1 MMAGIILVC
10 SVVFLLQ
17 FFVSY
22 CRSLIAASI
31 KHPLSAEVQDVTG
44 IRSTAAGEDFER
56 VVQLL
61 QLCPDRPEDRSGIQA
76 IGAYFSLLGFTRAT
90 FARIIPSLRSWTE
103 TERGQ
108 CTYFAAVTLERRI
121 AFSRDMFAQ
130 QLES

>member
-1 MMAGIILVC
+1 MMASIILVC
-10 SVVFLLQ
+10 SLAFLLQ

-31 KHPLSAEVQDVTG
+31 KQPLSAEVQDVTG
-44 IRSTAAGEDFER
+44 IKNSATGEDFDR

-61 QLCPDRPEDRSGIQA
+61 QLCPDRPEDRNGIQA
-76 IGAYFSLLGFTRAT
+76 IGAYFGLLGFVRSSV
-90 FARIIPSLRSWTE
+90 ARIIPSLLAWTE
-103 TERGQ
+103 SERGQ

-130 QLES
+130 QLET

>member
-1 MMAGIILVC
+1 MMAAIILVC
-10 SVVFLLQ
+10 SLAFMLQ

-44 IRSTAAGEDFER
+44 IKNSATGEDFDR

-61 QLCPDRPEDRSGIQA
+61 QLCPDRPEDRGGIQA
-76 IGAYFSLLGFTRAT
+76 IGAYFGLLSFMRSSV
-90 FARIIPSLRSWTE
+90 ARIIPSLLAWTE

-130 QLES
+130 QLET

>member
-44 IRSTAAGEDFER
+44 IKSTAEGDDFTR
-56 VVQLL
+56 VLQLL
-61 QLCPDRPEDRSGIQA
+61 QLCPERPEDRSGIQA
-76 IGAYFSLLGFTRAT
+76 IGTYFNLLSFVRAT
-90 FARIIPSLRSWTE
+90 LARIIPSLRSWTE
-103 TERGQ
+103 TER
-108 CTYFAAVTLERRI
+108 ARR
-121 AFSRDMFAQ
+121 SG
-130 QLES
+130 

>member
-22 CRSLIAASI
+22 CRSLIAASV
-31 KHPLSAEVQDVTG
+31 KTPLSAEVQDVTG
-44 IRSTAAGEDFER
+44 IRNAATGEDFER

-61 QLCPDRPEDRSGIQA
+61 QLCPDRPEDRNGIQA
-76 IGAYFSLLGFTRAT
+76 IGAYFNLLGALRSTLARA
-90 FARIIPSLRSWTE
+90 IPSVLAWTE
-103 TERGQ
+103 AERGH
-108 CTYFAAVTLERRI
+108 CTYFAAVALDRRI

-130 QLES
+130 QIES

>member
-44 IRSTAAGEDFER
+44 IKSSANGEDFAR

-76 IGAYFSLLGFTRAT
+76 IGAYFGLLGFVRAT
-90 FARIIPSLRSWTE
+90 LAKIVPSLLVWTE

>member
-1 MMAGIILVC
+1 MMAAIILVC

-22 CRSLIAASI
+22 CRSLIAASV

-44 IRSTAAGEDFER
+44 IKSTATGEDFDR

-61 QLCPDRPEDRSGIQA
+61 QLCPDRPEDRNEVQA
-76 IGAYFSLLGFTRAT
+76 VGAYFGLLGFVRSTI
-90 FARIIPSLRSWTE
+90 ARMIPSLRTWTE
-103 TERGQ
+103 RERGQ

>member
-44 IRSTAAGEDFER
+44 IRTTAAGEDFAR

-76 IGAYFSLLGFTRAT
+76 IGAYFNLLGFIRAT
-90 FARIIPSLRSWTE
+90 LARIIPSLRAWTDA
-103 TERGQ
+103 ERGQ

>member
-1 MMAGIILVC
+1 MMAAIILVF

-22 CRSLIAASI
+22 CRSVIAASV

-44 IRSTAAGEDFER
+44 IKSTATGEDFDR

-61 QLCPDRPEDRSGIQA
+61 QLCPDRPEDRNEVQA
-76 IGAYFSLLGFTRAT
+76 VGAYFGLLGFVRSTI
-90 FARIIPSLRSWTE
+90 ARMIPSLRTWTE
-103 TERGQ
+103 RERGK

>member
-10 SVVFLLQ
+10 SVALLLQ

-31 KHPLSAEVQDVTG
+31 RQPLSAEVQDVTG
-44 IRSTAAGEDFER
+44 IKDAAAGDDFER

-61 QLCPDRPEDRSGIQA
+61 HLCPDRPEDRGGVQA
-76 IGAYFSLLGFTRAT
+76 IGAYFALLGVVRGTVAKL
-90 FARIIPSLRSWTE
+90 IPKLSAWTDM
-103 TERGQ
+103 ERGQ
-108 CTYFAAVTLERRI
+108 CTYFAAVTLDRRI

-130 QLES
+130 QLE

>member
-44 IRSTAAGEDFER
+44 IRNRAGGEDFAR

-76 IGAYFSLLGFTRAT
+76 IGAYFNLLGFVRAT
-90 FARIIPSLRSWTE
+90 FAKIVPSLLAWTE

-108 CTYFAAVTLERRI
+108 CTYFAAVALERRI

>member
-1 MMAGIILVC
+1 MMAGIILAC

-44 IRSTAAGEDFER
+44 IKSSASGEDFER

-61 QLCPDRPEDRSGIQA
+61 QLCPERPEDRTGIQA
-76 IGAYFSLLGFTRAT
+76 IGAYFRLLGFMRSTA
-90 FARIIPSLRSWTE
+90 AKLAPSVLAWTE
-103 TERGQ
+103 SERGH
-108 CTYFAAVTLERRI
+108 CTYFAAVALDRRI

>member
-1 MMAGIILVC
+1 MMAAFILVC
-10 SVVFLLQ
+10 SIYLLLT

-22 CRSLIAASI
+22 CRSLLAASV
-31 KHPLSAEVQDVTG
+31 KHALSAEVQDVAG
-44 IRSTAAGEDFER
+44 IKSSASGEDFAR

-76 IGAYFSLLGFTRAT
+76 IGAYFNLLGFVRSTI
-90 FARIIPSLRSWTE
+90 ARVIPTLRTWTE
-103 TERGQ
+103 KERGQ